1 MRQRRGILAN
11 VLAAPICVL
20 LVAGCSKAQV
30 SNAEPAPVM
39 TEAKP
44 SAPKLPES
52 PAGAGVAPQAPT
64 VVADAERSLGGD
76 RDVKGCIGSAGYTWS
91 HLLGKCIRIFEAGVR
106 LEPRAKSLDKTLA
119 AFAIFAPGDDSRAEL
134 FLPSRAPV
142 ILARD
147 GDKQAWRDGAYVLTR
162 VKRTH
167 TLSDVG
173 GAKLYEGTAK

>member
-1 MRQRRGILAN
+1 MTQRRGSLAI
-11 VLAAPICVL
+11 VLALPVCALVL
-20 LVAGCSKAQV
+20 AGCSKAQV
-30 SNAEPAPVM
+30 SNAEPAPAM

-44 SAPKLPES
+44 ASPKP
-52 PAGAGVAPQAPT
+52 PDDAAAAGAPAQSPVMVANAGPMPG
-64 VVADAERSLGGD
+64 SD
-76 RDVKGCIGSAGYTWS
+76 RDAKGCIGSAGYAWS
-91 HLLGKCIRIFEAGVR
+91 HLLAKCIRIFEAGVR

-119 AFAIFAPGDDSRAEL
+119 AFAVLAPGDDSRAEL
-134 FLPSRAPV
+134 FLPNRAPV